1 MAYKIKEVA
10 TATNSLSGRKLETS
24 EDLTWYLG
32 ACISVALQNTISIAQ
47 AELREII
54 NKKVYS
60 SYSPIFYD
68 RTYQLLNAWKKEVIN
83 NVTSGV
89 VLSEGILEFDSSQIL
104 FQGIPFFEHG
114 SYISAEDWC
123 GNEEAIP
130 DRINSGNI
138 GDAFNFPLIGSR
150 PFWDDFMNW
159 FRDNYEKRFKTEL
172 SKQGIKLYD

>member
-1 MAYKIKEVA
+1 MAYKISEVA
-10 TATNSLSGRKLETS
+10 TATNSLDGKRIDTS
-24 EDLTWYLG
+24 EGLIWYL
-32 ACISVALQNTISIAQ
+32 AESISVALQNTISIAQ

-54 NKKVYS
+54 NKKVYN

-114 SYISAEDWC
+114 SYISANDWC
-123 GNEEAIP
+123 GDEEAIP
-130 DRINSGNI
+130 YIVNSGNI

-150 PFWDDFMNW
+150 PFWDDFMDFCKDHFNEYLLEEMA
-159 FRDNYEKRFKTEL
+159 NVGLQVTK
-172 SKQGIKLYD
+172 